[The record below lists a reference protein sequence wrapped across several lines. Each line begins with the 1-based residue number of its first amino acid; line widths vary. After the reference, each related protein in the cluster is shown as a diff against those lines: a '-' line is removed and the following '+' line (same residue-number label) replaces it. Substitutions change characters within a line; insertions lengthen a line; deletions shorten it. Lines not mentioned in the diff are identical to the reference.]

1 MKKPYVG
8 LLAGVLAFGMG
19 AVPLD
24 PLVTDV
30 EAKRFG
36 GGFGRSS
43 FRSGK
48 GGRFKPF
55 SISSSS
61 KARRTGKPKRGIKT
75 ERPRGT
81 GKPKG
86 NIRTEKPKGT
96 GKPKGNIRTENPRGT
111 GKPKGSIKTGGRKGR
126 IATSGQS
133 VRTKAAINA
142 KRMRDKFKKKPSPVV
157 SGRAG
162 KAPTIGG
169 QRHATIDKTYGD
181 NPIYRRARKTDRG
194 SYWKRRE
201 QFYGR
206 NYEPPAYVYNMAS
219 SYGLFG
225 TIFLAGLLNNVS
237 NAGAFAHHHQNDPGY
252 QAWRREADELAKQNE
267 DLRNKLVAM
276 DAEAAKLDGTP
287 VDPAYLPKGVDPD
300 IVLASGVRAATLPQL
315 RVCVGSQSGAYYR
328 VTEQGLGLSLG
339 DTVNVVPVE
348 TVGSNQALEFL
359 VDGKC
364 DSAWIQ
370 RDSYWNYIEATKTNN
385 LPFVRV
391 VSPYKEAVH
400 LICHASGPSKISRLT
415 EDHKVWFPKKSGA
428 AETWKN
434 FIGEDAGY
442 GEVQTVLNTPSMA
455 VASNKEALLKVTDAK
470 SCMMYVAAP
479 GETGFM
485 KVVEEM
491 AVTRNLVMIDVSD
504 GDLENTTDPAGED
517 VYEYKEIDS
526 SVYPSLA
533 RQNGVVFGSGDID
546 TLYVRADFVIANAW
560 KDANPEL
567 YPSLAFD
574 IASLEDEIR
583 TVVGQ

>member
-1 MKKPYVG
+1 MKKHYIG
-8 LLAGVLAFGMG
+8 LLAGVLAFGMV

-55 SISSSS
+55 SISGAS
-61 KARRTGKPKRGIKT
+61 KLRR
-75 ERPRGT
+75 
-81 GKPKG
+81 
-86 NIRTEKPKGT
+86 
-96 GKPKGNIRTENPRGT
+96 T
-111 GKPKGSIKTGGRKGR
+111 GKPKGSIKTGGGKGG
-126 IATSGQS
+126 ISTSGQS
-133 VRTKAAINA
+133 ARTKAAINT
-142 KRMRDKFKKKPSPVV
+142 KRVRDKFKKKPAPIV
-157 SGRAG
+157 SGQAG
-162 KAPTIGG
+162 KASTTGG
-169 QRHATIDKTYGD
+169 QRHAVIDKRYGD
-181 NPIYRRARKTDRG
+181 NPIYRRARKTDRR

-201 QFYGR
+201 RFYGAD
-206 NYEPPAYVYNMAS
+206 YEPPDYVYNMAP

-225 TIFLAGLLNNVS
+225 TVFLAGLLNNIS
-237 NAGAFAHHHQNDPGY
+237 NAGAFSHHHQNDPGY

-267 DLRNKLVAM
+267 DLRNKLSEM
-276 DAEAAKLDGTP
+276 DAKAAELDGTP

-300 IVLASGVRAATLPQL
+300 IALASGVRTATLLQL

-328 VTEQGLGLSLG
+328 VTEQVLGLSLG
-339 DTVNVVPVE
+339 GMVNVIPIE

-359 VDGKC
+359 VDGQC
-364 DSAWIQ
+364 DSAWVQ

-391 VSPYKEAVH
+391 ASPYKEAVH

-434 FIGEDAGY
+434 FIGEDPGY

-455 VASNKEALLKVTDAK
+455 VSSNKEALLKATDIR

-479 GETGFM
+479 GVTGFM
-485 KVVEEM
+485 TAVEEM
-491 AVTRNLVMIDVSD
+491 AVARDLVVIDVSD
-504 GDLENTTDPAGED
+504 GDLENTTDPAGDD
-517 VYEYKEIDS
+517 VYESREIDS
-526 SVYPSLA
+526 SVYPNLA

-546 TLYVRADFVIANAW
+546 TLYVRADLVIANAW
-560 KDANPEL
+560 KDENPGI

-574 IASLEDEIR
+574 IASLEDEIKK
-583 TVVGQ
+583 VVGQ

>member
-1 MKKPYVG
+1 MKKPCVG

-48 GGRFKPF
+48 GVRFKPF
-55 SISSSS
+55 SISRSS
-61 KARRTGKPKRGIKT
+61 KLRRIGKP
-75 ERPRGT
+75 ER
-81 GKPKG
+81 
-86 NIRTEKPKGT
+86 
-96 GKPKGNIRTENPRGT
+96 
-111 GKPKGSIKTGGRKGR
+111 SIKTGGGKGG
-126 IATSGQS
+126 IATTGRSA
-133 VRTKAAINA
+133 RTKAAINA
-142 KRMRDKFKKKPSPVV
+142 KRMRDKFKKRPSSVV
-157 SGRAG
+157 SGQAG
-162 KAPTIGG
+162 KASVIKG
-169 QRHATIDKTYGD
+169 QRRATIAKTYGD

-201 QFYGR
+201 RFYGR
-206 NYEPPAYVYNMAS
+206 DYEPPGYVYNMAP

-237 NAGAFAHHHQNDPGY
+237 NAGAFAHHHRDDPGY
-252 QAWRREADELAKQNE
+252 QAWRREADELARQNKE
-267 DLRNKLVAM
+267 LRDKLAAM
-276 DAEAAKLDGTP
+276 DAEAAKLEGTP
-287 VDPAYLPKGVDPD
+287 VDPAYLPKGVDSD
-300 IVLASGVRAATLPQL
+300 IALAPAVRAATLPEL

-328 VTEQGLGLSLG
+328 VTEQVLGSSLG

-348 TVGSNQALEFL
+348 TVGSSQALEFL

-364 DSAWIQ
+364 DGTWVQ

-391 VSPYKEAVH
+391 ASPYKEAVH
-400 LICHASGPSKISRLT
+400 LICHASGPGKIDRLT

-442 GEVQTVLNTPSMA
+442 GEVQTVLNTPSMT
-455 VASNKEALLKVTDAK
+455 VASNKEALLKVTDAR

-479 GETGFM
+479 GATEFM

-504 GDLENTTDPAGED
+504 GDLENTTDPADED
-517 VYEYKEIDS
+517 VYEYKEVDS
-526 SVYPSLA
+526 SVYPNLA
-533 RQNGVVFGSGDID
+533 RQNGMIFGSGDID

-560 KDANPEL
+560 KDANPGL

-583 TVVGQ
+583 EAVSQ

>member
-48 GGRFKPF
+48 GVRFKPF
-55 SISSSS
+55 SISRSS
-61 KARRTGKPKRGIKT
+61 KLRRIGKLKGDIKTGKPRRTGKPEGGIKT

-81 GKPKG
+81 GKPK
-86 NIRTEKPKGT
+86 R
-96 GKPKGNIRTENPRGT
+96 
-111 GKPKGSIKTGGRKGR
+111 SIKTGGGKGG
-126 IATSGQS
+126 IATTGRSA
-133 VRTKAAINA
+133 RTKAAINA
-142 KRMRDKFKKKPSPVV
+142 KRMRDKFKKRPSPVV

-162 KAPTIGG
+162 KAPMIKA
-169 QRHATIDKTYGD
+169 QRRAAIDKMYAD

-201 QFYGR
+201 RFYGR
-206 NYEPPAYVYNMAS
+206 DYEPPGYVYNMAP

-225 TIFLAGLLNNVS
+225 TVFLAGLLNNVS

-252 QAWRREADELAKQNE
+252 QAWRREADELAKQNKE
-267 DLRNKLVAM
+267 LRNKLAAM
-276 DAEAAKLDGTP
+276 DAEAAKLEGTP

-300 IVLASGVRAATLPQL
+300 VALASGVRAATLPEL

-328 VTEQGLGLSLG
+328 VTEQVLGLSLG

-348 TVGSNQALEFL
+348 TVGSSQVLEFL

-364 DSAWIQ
+364 DGTWVQ

-391 VSPYKEAVH
+391 ASPYKEAVH
-400 LICHASGPSKISRLT
+400 LICHASGPGKIDRLT

-442 GEVQTVLNTPSMA
+442 GEVRTVLNTPSMA
-455 VASNKEALLKVTDAK
+455 VASNKEALLKVIDAR

-479 GETGFM
+479 GATEFM

-517 VYEYKEIDS
+517 VYEYKEVDS
-526 SVYPSLA
+526 SVYPNLA
-533 RQNGVVFGSGDID
+533 RQNGMIFGSGDID

-560 KDANPEL
+560 KDANPGL

-583 TVVGQ
+583 AAVSQ

>member
-1 MKKPYVG
+1 MKKLYVG

-43 FRSGK
+43 FRAGK

-55 SISSSS
+55 SISSSL
-61 KARRTGKPKRGIKT
+61 KARRAGKLKVSIKT
-75 ERPRGT
+75 EKPRM
-81 GKPKG
+81 
-86 NIRTEKPKGT
+86 
-96 GKPKGNIRTENPRGT
+96 T
-111 GKPKGSIKTGGRKGR
+111 GKPKGSIKTGGRKGG

-133 VRTKAAINA
+133 ARTKAAINA
-142 KRMRDKFKKKPSPVV
+142 KRVRDKFKKKPAPIV
-157 SGRAG
+157 SGQAG
-162 KAPTIGG
+162 KSSITRA
-169 QRHATIDKTYGD
+169 QRHAAIDKTYGD

-201 QFYGR
+201 RFYGR
-206 NYEPPAYVYNMAS
+206 DYEPPSYVYNMAP

-225 TIFLAGLLNNVS
+225 TVFLAGLLNNVS
-237 NAGAFAHHHQNDPGY
+237 NAGTFAHHHQNDPGY
-252 QAWRREADELAKQNE
+252 QAWRKEADELAKQNE
-267 DLRNKLVAM
+267 DLRNKLAAM
-276 DAEAAKLDGTP
+276 DVEAAKLEGTP
-287 VDPAYLPKGVDPD
+287 VDPAYLPKGADPD

-328 VTEQGLGLSLG
+328 VTGQVLGPSLG

-364 DSAWIQ
+364 DSAWVQ
-370 RDSYWNYIEATKTNN
+370 RDSYWNYIEAVKTNN

-400 LICHASGPSKISRLT
+400 LICHASGPSKISGLT
-415 EDHKVWFPKKSGA
+415 GDHKVWFPKKSGA

-442 GEVQTVLNTPSMA
+442 GGVQTVLNTPSMA
-455 VASNKEALLKVTDAK
+455 VASNEEALLKATDAR
-470 SCMMYVAAP
+470 SCMMYVAAL
-479 GETGFM
+479 GVTGFM
-485 KVVEEM
+485 KAVEEM
-491 AVTRNLVMIDVSD
+491 AVTRNLVMIDVND

-517 VYEYKEIDS
+517 VYDYKEVDS
-526 SVYPSLA
+526 SVYPNLA
-533 RQNGVVFGSGDID
+533 RQNGMIFGSGDID

-560 KDANPEL
+560 KDENPGI
-567 YPSLAFD
+567 YPSLTFD
-574 IASLEDEIR
+574 IAALEDEIKK
-583 TVVGQ
+583 VVGQ

>member
-1 MKKPYVG
+1 MKKRYKHYIG
-8 LLAGVLAFGMG
+8 LLAGILVFGMG

-24 PLVTDV
+24 PLVMDV

-55 SISSSS
+55 SISSLS
-61 KARRTGKPKRGIKT
+61 KPKRAGKPRGGIRIEKSM
-75 ERPRGT
+75 GT
-81 GKPKG
+81 GKPE
-86 NIRTEKPKGT
+86 R
-96 GKPKGNIRTENPRGT
+96 
-111 GKPKGSIKTGGRKGR
+111 SIKIGGRKGG
-126 IATSGQS
+126 IVTSGQS
-133 VRTKAAINA
+133 ARTKAAINA
-142 KRMRDKFKKKPSPVV
+142 KRMRDKFKKKSSPVV
-157 SGRAG
+157 SSQAD
-162 KAPTIGG
+162 KAPVIGA
-169 QRHATIDKTYGD
+169 QRHVASDKTYGD
-181 NPIYRRARKTDRG
+181 NPIYRRARKTDKG

-206 NYEPPAYVYNMAS
+206 NYEPPSYVYDMAP

-237 NAGAFAHHHQNDPGY
+237 NAGAFAHHHQNNPGY
-252 QAWRREADELAKQNE
+252 QKWRREADELAKQNE

-276 DAEAAKLDGTP
+276 DAEAAKLERAP
-287 VDPAYLPKGVDPD
+287 IDPTYLPKGVDPD
-300 IVLASGVRAATLPQL
+300 IVLTSGVRAATLLQL

-328 VTEQGLGLSLG
+328 VTGQILGSSLG
-339 DTVNVVPVE
+339 GTVNVVPVE

-364 DSAWIQ
+364 DSAWVQ

-442 GEVQTVLNTPSMA
+442 GEVQTVLNTPSMT

-485 KVVEEM
+485 EVVEEI
-491 AVTRNLVMIDVSD
+491 AVNRNLVMIDVSD

-526 SVYPSLA
+526 SVYPNLA
-533 RQNGVVFGSGDID
+533 RQNGIVFGRGDID
-546 TLYVRADFVIANAW
+546 TLYVRADLVIANAW

-567 YPSLAFD
+567 YPSVAFD
-574 IASLEDEIR
+574 IASLESKIKK
-583 TVVGQ
+583 VVGQ

>member
-1 MKKPYVG
+1 MKKRYVG

-61 KARRTGKPKRGIKT
+61 KPRRA
-75 ERPRGT
+75 
-81 GKPKG
+81 
-86 NIRTEKPKGT
+86 
-96 GKPKGNIRTENPRGT
+96 
-111 GKPKGSIKTGGRKGR
+111 GKPKGSIKTGGGKGG
-126 IATSGQS
+126 IVTSGQS
-133 VRTKAAINA
+133 ARTKAAINA

-157 SGRAG
+157 SGQTG
-162 KAPTIGG
+162 KAPTIRA
-169 QRHATIDKTYGD
+169 QRHAAIDKTYGD

-201 QFYGR
+201 RFYGKD
-206 NYEPPAYVYNMAS
+206 YEPPSYVYNMAPS
-219 SYGLFG
+219 HGLFG

-252 QAWRREADELAKQNE
+252 QEWRREADELAKQNE
-267 DLRNKLVAM
+267 DLRNKLIAM
-276 DAEAAKLDGTP
+276 DAEVAKLDGTP

-300 IVLASGVRAATLPQL
+300 IVLASGVRAATLPEL

-328 VTEQGLGLSLG
+328 VTEQVLGSSLDG
-339 DTVNVVPVE
+339 TVNVVPVE

-364 DSAWIQ
+364 DSAWVQ

-391 VSPYKEAVH
+391 ASPYKEAVH
-400 LICHASGPSKISRLT
+400 LICHASGPSKINRLT

-442 GEVQTVLNTPSMA
+442 GEVQTVLNTPSMT
-455 VASNKEALLKVTDAK
+455 VASNKKALLKVTDAR

-479 GETGFM
+479 GATGFM
-485 KVVEEM
+485 KMVEEM
-491 AVTRNLVMIDVSD
+491 AVTRNLVVIDVSD
-504 GDLENTTDPAGED
+504 GDLENTTDPADED

-526 SVYPSLA
+526 SVYPNLA
-533 RQNGVVFGSGDID
+533 RQNGMIFGSGDID

-560 KDANPEL
+560 KDANPGI

-574 IASLEDEIR
+574 IASLEDEIKKA
-583 TVVGQ
+583 VNQ

>member
-1 MKKPYVG
+1 MDCPAQSRQDRATLARDRGTEVYLLSLSKRHGFMKKCYVG

-24 PLVTDV
+24 LLVTDV

-55 SISSSS
+55 SISSLS
-61 KARRTGKPKRGIKT
+61 K
-75 ERPRGT
+75 PRGA
-81 GKPKG
+81 
-86 NIRTEKPKGT
+86 
-96 GKPKGNIRTENPRGT
+96 
-111 GKPKGSIKTGGRKGR
+111 GKPKGSIKTGVRKGG
-126 IATSGQS
+126 IVTSERS
-133 VRTKAAINA
+133 ARTKAAINA
-142 KRMRDKFKKKPSPVV
+142 KRVRDKFKKKPSPIVP
-157 SGRAG
+157 GQAG
-162 KAPTIGG
+162 KAPTIRE
-169 QRHATIDKTYGD
+169 QRHVEIDETYGD

-201 QFYGR
+201 RFYGTA
-206 NYEPPAYVYNMAS
+206 YEPPAYVYNMAP

-225 TIFLAGLLNNVS
+225 TVFLASLLNNIS
-237 NAGAFAHHHQNDPGY
+237 NAGAFAYHHQNDPGY
-252 QAWRREADELAKQNE
+252 QEWRREADELAKQNE
-267 DLRNKLVAM
+267 DLRNKLAAM
-276 DAEAAKLDGTP
+276 DTEAAKLEGIP

-300 IVLASGVRAATLPQL
+300 VILASGVRAATLPQL
-315 RVCVGSQSGAYYR
+315 KVCVGSQSGAYYQ
-328 VTEQGLGLSLG
+328 VTEQVLGLNLS

-364 DSAWIQ
+364 DSAWVQ
-370 RDSYWNYIEATKTNN
+370 RDSYWNYIEAVKTNN

-400 LICHASGPSKISRLT
+400 LICHASGPSKISGLT
-415 EDHKVWFPKKSGA
+415 GDHKVWFPKKSGA

-455 VASNKEALLKVTDAK
+455 VFSNEEALLKATDAW

-479 GETGFM
+479 GVTGFM
-485 KVVEEM
+485 KAVEEM

-504 GDLENTTDPAGED
+504 GDLENTTDPSGED

-526 SVYPSLA
+526 SVYPILA
-533 RQNGVVFGSGDID
+533 RQSGVVFGSGDID

-560 KDANPEL
+560 KDANPGL

-583 TVVGQ
+583 KVVGQ